1 MYLLRIGICFKL
13 QSFPWNRIGRFYEA
27 TDSVR
32 LRTQALTDELSS
44 HRGYGFWITILHDF
58 LKMRKYDFSHTLF
71 FSSFLHKVCSNWLVD
86 GGLRRE
92 KMCEFSALPSAWWD
106 TSYIF
111 LCKCQQQNMEMR
123 GNLNIKSHSPVY
135 PLLKPVTTHSQ

>member
-1 MYLLRIGICFKL
+1 MKQNRQVLWGHRLSQAKDTSTDWWTFFPQRLWLLNNHAPW
-13 QSFPWNRIGRFYEA
+13 FPENEKIWLFTY
-27 TDSVR
+27 T
-32 LRTQALTDELSS
+32 
-44 HRGYGFWITILHDF
+44 
-58 LKMRKYDFSHTLF
+58 F

>member
-1 MYLLRIGICFKL
+1 MKILSDKEQQNILNFWRRIFFYYFLFKYLKLLINQHKGKLWKKQFKNKLSRIFILIKFILMYLLRIGICFKL

-44 HRGYGFWITILHDF
+44 RRGYGFWITMLHDF

-71 FSSFLHKVCSNWLVD
+71 FHLSC
-86 GGLRRE
+86 
-92 KMCEFSALPSAWWD
+92 
-106 TSYIF
+106 
-111 LCKCQQQNMEMR
+111 
-123 GNLNIKSHSPVY
+123 IKFAPTGS
-135 PLLKPVTTHSQ
+135 